1 MVTLSISQIIRATLT
16 SFLVCPY
23 EFIGNVRAEVGIY
36 KRKQERE
43 KEGKHAFDQES
54 DQDKKKKRYRSRKKN
69 ESQGQESKI

>member
-23 EFIGNVRAEVGIY
+23 EFIGNVEVGIY

>member
-1 MVTLSISQIIRATLT
+1 MRIIVTLSISQIIRATLT

-43 KEGKHAFDQES
+43 KEGKHAFDQE
-54 DQDKKKKRYRSRKKN
+54 KKKRPRKK
-69 ESQGQESKI
+69 EKTISVKKKE